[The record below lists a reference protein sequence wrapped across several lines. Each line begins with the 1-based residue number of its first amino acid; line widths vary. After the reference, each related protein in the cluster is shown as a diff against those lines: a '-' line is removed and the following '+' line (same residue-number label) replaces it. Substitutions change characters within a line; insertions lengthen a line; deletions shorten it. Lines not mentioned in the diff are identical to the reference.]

1 MPPSSSDSDL
11 YIYCNLLVSR
21 LLVPFASSFACTLTA
36 SVDMDLD
43 TLSAL
48 ENYLEQF
55 QGVLLVVSH
64 DRSFADKVTDHLFVF
79 EGDGVIKDFQG
90 SLSEYGSCL
99 VELENQ
105 KIQDSVVGDSNKRGS
120 TSTKQIDYK
129 EDQAKRNELR
139 NLVRQSKKEMLN
151 IERSLE
157 KLKPKAADAQSEID
171 GSSNDEGWTVLAELT
186 DKLNGINEEIDDK
199 EMRWLE
205 LAEQIEEVDSEEI

>member
-1 MPPSSSDSDL
+1 
-11 YIYCNLLVSR
+11 VSHFI
-21 LLVPFASSFACTLTA
+21 VPFTFSFACTLTA

-105 KIQDSVVGDSNKRGS
+105 KIQDSVVGDSNERGS
-120 TSTKQIDYK
+120 SSTKQINYK

-157 KLKPKAADAQSEID
+157 KLKPKAADVQSEID
-171 GSSNDEGWTVLAELT
+171 GSSNDEGWSVLAELT

-205 LAEQIEEVDSEEI
+205 LAEQLEEVDSEEI

>member
-21 LLVPFASSFACTLTA
+21 FFVPFASSFACTPTA

-79 EGDGVIKDFQG
+79 EGDGIIKDFQG

-105 KIQDSVVGDSNKRGS
+105 KIQNSVVGDSNERGS

-139 NLVRQSKKEMLN
+139 NLLRQSKKEMLN

>member
-1 MPPSSSDSDL
+1 MPPSCSGSDL
-11 YIYCNLLVSR
+11 YLFCNLLVSHFI
-21 LLVPFASSFACTLTA
+21 VPFTFSFACTLTA

-105 KIQDSVVGDSNKRGS
+105 KIQDSVVGDSNERGS
-120 TSTKQIDYK
+120 SSTKQINYK

-157 KLKPKAADAQSEID
+157 KLKPKAADVQSEID
-171 GSSNDEGWTVLAELT
+171 GSSNDEGWSVLAELT

-205 LAEQIEEVDSEEI
+205 LAEQLEEVDSEEI